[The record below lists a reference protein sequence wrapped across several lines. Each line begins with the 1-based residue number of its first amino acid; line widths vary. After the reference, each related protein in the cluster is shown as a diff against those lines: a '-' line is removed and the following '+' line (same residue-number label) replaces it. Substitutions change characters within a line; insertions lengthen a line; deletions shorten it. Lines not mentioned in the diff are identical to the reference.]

1 MILLITSMHA
11 RIIEVGSETTPFD
24 VLEKS
29 SIYIDHT
36 RSLGFNEIKNGN
48 IQFKPNNTKRLL
60 LGYSP
65 DFDLWIKFTVKN
77 TTDAKISRLLEYNNP
92 MTTNIFFYSP
102 DENFSPQTSGIL
114 SGNLGQKSINPIFK
128 INLEPHEEKTYF
140 VKVYSEVTTL
150 IVDLK
155 LWNTN
160 QFYEAEIDHQKKL
173 ALFFGAMIALALYN
187 LSLYFFTRD
196 KSYLYYVAYMIGI
209 SFHHTVYTGFF
220 NIFQLDA
227 RLNELMI
234 KSAAIIVGIPAFALA
249 LFTNSMLKM
258 NRYPKLQKLLHYYLI
273 LFPFTLLIF
282 VFTNEFNQFRNLF
295 SVVLLLLLL
304 FITVYAALKKD
315 SQAKFILFGWFLFIV
330 AGIAMY
336 LSSIG
341 WFDIYKLSHYFIEIL
356 VVLEAI
362 IFSIALAYRIK
373 KLQLEK
379 ESVHQK
385 LLEQQKNEQVKLEH
399 EVLKKTEDLQEVLA
413 TKQLLLNELNHRVK
427 NNMQTILSLIRM
439 QSDEF
444 DNTKLQDAFTTIQN
458 RVSTMS
464 HLHELLYKEEL
475 FSDINA
481 FQYFHSIVEDIQESY
496 EMIVQINYQIHASL
510 EIEQAIY
517 CGLIVNELVTNACK
531 YAFKD
536 DKGTIRISLDE
547 KDNVYSLIVSDNGI
561 GYDQGKTTN
570 SLGLELVKSL
580 VYGQLKGKISTDS
593 HNGVSVEV
601 VWSKLE

>member
-1 MILLITSMHA
+1 MILLITPMYASIM
-11 RIIEVGSETTPFD
+11 EVGNETAPLD

-29 SIYIDHT
+29 SIYIDNT
-36 RSLGFNEIKNGN
+36 RSIELNEIKNGN
-48 IQFKPNNTKRLL
+48 IEFKPNNTKRLL

-65 DFDLWIKFTVKN
+65 DFNVWIKFTVKN
-77 TTDAKISRLLEYNNP
+77 TTNTKISRILEYNNP

-102 DENFSPQTSGIL
+102 DENSSPQTSGIL
-114 SGNLGQKSINPIFK
+114 SGNLGQKTIHPIFK

-140 VKVYSEVTTL
+140 IKVYSKVTTL

-155 LWNTN
+155 LWKIS
-160 QFYEAEIDHQKKL
+160 QFYEEEIDHQKKL
-173 ALFFGAMIALALYN
+173 ALFFGAMMALALYN

-209 SFHHTVYTGFF
+209 SFHHIVYTGFF
-220 NIFQLDA
+220 HIFQLDVG
-227 RLNELMI
+227 LNELMI
-234 KSAAIIVGIPAFALA
+234 KVAAIIVGIPAFALA
-249 LFTNSMLKM
+249 LFTNSMLEM
-258 NRYPKLQKLLHYYLI
+258 GRYPKLKKLLCYYLI
-273 LFPFTLLIF
+273 IFPFTLLIF
-282 VFTNEFNQFRNLF
+282 VFTNEFNHFRNLF
-295 SVVLLLLLL
+295 SVILLLLLL

-315 SQAKFILFGWFLFIV
+315 SQAKFILFGWFLFIL

-341 WFDIYKLSHYFIEIL
+341 WFDIYKFSNYFIEI
-356 VVLEAI
+356 VIVLEAI

-373 KLQLEK
+373 QLQLEK

-385 LLEQQKNEQVKLEH
+385 LLEQQKNEQLKLEH
-399 EVLKKTEDLQEVLA
+399 EVLKKTEDLQEALA

-444 DNTKLQDAFTTIQN
+444 ENIKLQDAFTTIQN

-481 FQYFHSIVEDIQESY
+481 FEYFHSIVEDIQESY

-536 DKGTIRISLDE
+536 DKGTISISLDE
-547 KDNVYSLIVSDNGI
+547 KDNEYSLIVSDNGI
-561 GYDQGKTTN
+561 GYDQNKTTN

-593 HNGVSVEV
+593 HNGVRVEV
-601 VWSKLE
+601 IWSKRE

>member
-1 MILLITSMHA
+1 MHA

-24 VLEKS
+24 VLENS

-48 IQFKPNNTKRLL
+48 IKFKLNNTRRLL

-77 TTDAKISRLLEYNNP
+77 TTDAKISRILEYNNP

-114 SGNLGQKSINPIFK
+114 SGNLGQKTINPIFK
-128 INLEPHEEKTYF
+128 INLEANEEKTYF

-155 LWNTN
+155 LWKTN

-234 KSAAIIVGIPAFALA
+234 KAAAIIVGIPAFALA
-249 LFTNSMLKM
+249 LFTNSMLEM
-258 NRYPKLQKLLHYYLI
+258 NRYPKLKKLLHYYLI

-282 VFTNEFNQFRNLF
+282 VFTNEFNQFRNIF
-295 SVVLLLLLL
+295 SVILLLLLL

-341 WFDIYKLSHYFIEIL
+341 WFDIYKLSHYFVEIL

-362 IFSIALAYRIK
+362 VFSIALAYRIK
-373 KLQLEK
+373 QLQLEK

-385 LLEQQKNEQVKLEH
+385 LLEQQKNEKVKLEH

-444 DNTKLQDAFTTIQN
+444 DNIKLQDAFTTIQN

-464 HLHELLYKEEL
+464 HLHELLYQEEL
-475 FSDINA
+475 FSDVNA

-496 EMIVQINYQIHASL
+496 EMIVEINYQIHASL

-536 DKGTIRISLDE
+536 EKGTIRISLDE
-547 KDNVYSLIVSDNGI
+547 KDNVYSLIVSDNGM

-570 SLGLELVKSL
+570 SLGLELVESL
-580 VYGQLKGKISTDS
+580 VYGQLKGKITTDS

>member
-1 MILLITSMHA
+1 MIFLITPMYAS
-11 RIIEVGSETTPFD
+11 IIEVGNETTSYD
-24 VLEKS
+24 VLENS

-48 IQFKPNNTKRLL
+48 ITFELNNARRLL

-65 DFDLWIKFTVKN
+65 NFDVWIKFTVKN
-77 TTDAKISRLLEYNNP
+77 TTDTKISRILEYNNP

-114 SGNLGQKSINPIFK
+114 SGNLGQKSINSIFK
-128 INLEPHEEKTYF
+128 INLEAHEEKTYF
-140 VKVYSEVTTL
+140 IKVYSEVTTL

-155 LWNTN
+155 LWKTN

-209 SFHHTVYTGFF
+209 SFHHIVYTGFF
-220 NIFQLDA
+220 NIFQLDVG
-227 RLNELMI
+227 LNELMI
-234 KSAAIIVGIPAFALA
+234 KAAAIIVGIPAFALA
-249 LFTNSMLKM
+249 LFTNSMLEM
-258 NRYPKLQKLLHYYLI
+258 NRYPKLKKLLHYYLI
-273 LFPFTLLIF
+273 LFPLTLLIF
-282 VFTNEFNQFRNLF
+282 VFTNEFNHFRNIF
-295 SVVLLLLLL
+295 SVILLLLLL

-330 AGIAMY
+330 AGSAMY

-356 VVLEAI
+356 LVLEAI
-362 IFSIALAYRIK
+362 VFSIALAYRIK
-373 KLQLEK
+373 QLQLEK

-385 LLEQQKNEQVKLEH
+385 LLEQQKNEKVKLEH
-399 EVLKKTEDLQEVLA
+399 EVLKKTEDLQEALA

-427 NNMQTILSLIRM
+427 NSMQTILSLIRM

-475 FSDINA
+475 FSDVNA

-496 EMIVQINYQIHASL
+496 EMIVEINYQIHASL

-536 DKGTIRISLDE
+536 DKGTISIALDE
-547 KDNVYSLIVSDNGI
+547 KDNVYSLIVSDNGM

-593 HNGVSVEV
+593 HHGVSVEV
-601 VWSKLE
+601 IWSILE

>member
-1 MILLITSMHA
+1 MILLITTMYA
-11 RIIEVGSETTPFD
+11 NIIEVDSETTPFD
-24 VLEKS
+24 VLKNS

-36 RSLGFNEIKNGN
+36 RSLEFNEIKNGN
-48 IQFKPNNTKRLL
+48 INFKPNNTRRLL

-65 DFDLWIKFTVKN
+65 NFNVWIKFTVKN
-77 TTDAKISRLLEYNNP
+77 TTDAKISRVLEYNNP

-102 DENFSPQTSGIL
+102 DENFSPQTLGIL
-114 SGNLGQKSINPIFK
+114 SGNLGQKNINPIFK
-128 INLEPHEEKTYF
+128 INIEAHEEKTYF
-140 VKVYSEVTTL
+140 IKVYSEVTTL

-155 LWNTN
+155 LWKTN

-173 ALFFGAMIALALYN
+173 ALFFGAMMALALYN

-220 NIFQLDA
+220 HIFQFDA
-227 RLNELMI
+227 QLNELII
-234 KSAAIIVGIPAFALA
+234 KAAAIIVGIPAFALA
-249 LFTNSMLKM
+249 LFTNSMLEM
-258 NRYPKLQKLLHYYLI
+258 NRYPKLKKLLRYYLI
-273 LFPFTLLIF
+273 IFPFTLLIF
-282 VFTNEFNQFRNLF
+282 VFTNEFNHFRNIF
-295 SVVLLLLLL
+295 SVILLLLL
-304 FITVYAALKKD
+304 FFITVHAALKKD

-330 AGIAMY
+330 SGIAMY

-341 WFDIYKLSHYFIEIL
+341 WFDIYKFSHYFIEIL
-356 VVLEAI
+356 LVLEAI

-373 KLQLEK
+373 QLQLEK
-379 ESVHQK
+379 ETVHQK
-385 LLEQQKNEQVKLEH
+385 LLEQQKNEQMRLEY

-427 NNMQTILSLIRM
+427 NSMQTILSLIRM

-444 DNTKLQDAFTTIQN
+444 DNIKLQDAFTTIQN

-475 FSDINA
+475 FSNINA
-481 FQYFHSIVEDIQESY
+481 FQYFHSIVEDIQDSY
-496 EMIVQINYQIHASL
+496 EMIVDINYQIHASL

-536 DKGTIRISLDE
+536 GKGTIRISLDE

-561 GYDQGKTTN
+561 GYDQSRTTN
-570 SLGLELVKSL
+570 SLGLELVNSL
-580 VYGQLKGKISTDS
+580 VCGQLKGKIEIES
-593 HNGVSVEV
+593 HNGVRVEV
-601 VWSKLE
+601 IWSKLE

>member
-1 MILLITSMHA
+1 MYAS
-11 RIIEVGSETTPFD
+11 IIEVGSETTPFD
-24 VLEKS
+24 ALENS

-36 RSLGFNEIKNGN
+36 RSLGFDEIKNGN
-48 IQFKPNNTKRLL
+48 IKFKPNNTRRLL

-65 DFDLWIKFTVKN
+65 DFDVWIKFTVKN
-77 TTDAKISRLLEYNNP
+77 TTNDKISRILEYNNP

-114 SGNLGQKSINPIFK
+114 SGNLGQKSIHPIFK
-128 INLEPHEEKTYF
+128 INLEAHEEKTYF
-140 VKVYSEVTTL
+140 IKVYSEVTTL

-155 LWNTN
+155 LWKTN

-234 KSAAIIVGIPAFALA
+234 KAAAIIVGIPAFALA
-249 LFTNSMLKM
+249 LFTNSMLEM
-258 NRYPKLQKLLHYYLI
+258 NRYPKLKKLLHYYLI

-282 VFTNEFNQFRNLF
+282 VFTNEFNQFRNIF
-295 SVVLLLLLL
+295 SVILLLLLL

-315 SQAKFILFGWFLFIV
+315 SHAKFILFGWFLFIV

-356 VVLEAI
+356 LVLEAI

-373 KLQLEK
+373 QLQLEK
-379 ESVHQK
+379 ETVHQK
-385 LLEQQKNEQVKLEH
+385 LLDQQKNEQVKLEH

-444 DNTKLQDAFTTIQN
+444 DNIKLQDAFTTIQN

-475 FSDINA
+475 FSDVNA

-496 EMIVQINYQIHASL
+496 EMIVEINYQIHASL

-536 DKGTIRISLDE
+536 DKGTISISLDE
-547 KDNVYSLIVSDNGI
+547 KDNVYSLIVSDNGM
-561 GYDQGKTTN
+561 GYNQGKTTN
-570 SLGLELVKSL
+570 SLGLELVNSL
-580 VYGQLKGKISTDS
+580 VYGQLKGKITTDS
-593 HNGVSVEV
+593 YNGVSVEV

>member
-1 MILLITSMHA
+1 MYA
-11 RIIEVGSETTPFD
+11 RIIEVGNETTSFD
-24 VLEKS
+24 VLENS
-29 SIYIDHT
+29 SIYSDHT

-48 IQFKPNNTKRLL
+48 ITFKPNNKKRLL

-77 TTDAKISRLLEYNNP
+77 TTDSKISRILEYNNP

-114 SGNLGQKSINPIFK
+114 SGNLGQKTIHPIFK
-128 INLEPHEEKTYF
+128 INLEAHEEKTYF
-140 VKVYSEVTTL
+140 IKVYSEVTTL

-160 QFYEAEIDHQKKL
+160 QFYEAEIDHQKNL
-173 ALFFGAMIALALYN
+173 ALFFGAMMALALYN

-258 NRYPKLQKLLHYYLI
+258 NRYPKLQKLLRYYLI

-496 EMIVQINYQIHASL
+496 EMIVEINYQIHASL

>member
-1 MILLITSMHA
+1 MPA

-24 VLEKS
+24 VLENS

-36 RSLGFNEIKNGN
+36 RSLGLNEIKNGN
-48 IQFKPNNTKRLL
+48 VQFNPNNTKRLL

-77 TTDAKISRLLEYNNP
+77 TTDAKISRILEYNNP

-102 DENFSPQTSGIL
+102 DENFLPQTSGIL
-114 SGNLGQKSINPIFK
+114 SGNLGQKTIHPIFK
-128 INLEPHEEKTYF
+128 INLEAHEEKTYF

-173 ALFFGAMIALALYN
+173 AIFFGAMMALALYN

-209 SFHHTVYTGFF
+209 SFHHIVYTGFF

-227 RLNELMI
+227 GLNELMI

-249 LFTNSMLKM
+249 LFTNSMLEM
-258 NRYPKLQKLLHYYLI
+258 NRYPKLQKLLRYYLI

-282 VFTNEFNQFRNLF
+282 VFTSEFNQFRNIF

-356 VVLEAI
+356 LVLEAI

-373 KLQLEK
+373 QLQLEK

-385 LLEQQKNEQVKLEH
+385 LLEQQKNEQVRLEH

-444 DNTKLQDAFTTIQN
+444 DNVKLQDAFTTIQN

-475 FSDINA
+475 FSDVNA

-547 KDNVYSLIVSDNGI
+547 KDNVYSLIVSDNGM
-561 GYDQGKTTN
+561 GYNQGKTTN
-570 SLGLELVKSL
+570 SLGLELVNSL
-580 VYGQLKGKISTDS
+580 VYGQLKGKITTDS